1 MFLWNWNGF
10 VAKTQFGIVLQYFCR
25 IGMVLRLRQN
35 LELFWNISVGL
46 KLDLECFCPKRREKR
61 DLDLK

>member
-10 VAKTQFGIVLQYFCR
+10 AAKTQFGIVLQYFCR

-46 KLDLECFCPKRREKR
+46 KLD
-61 DLDLK
+61 